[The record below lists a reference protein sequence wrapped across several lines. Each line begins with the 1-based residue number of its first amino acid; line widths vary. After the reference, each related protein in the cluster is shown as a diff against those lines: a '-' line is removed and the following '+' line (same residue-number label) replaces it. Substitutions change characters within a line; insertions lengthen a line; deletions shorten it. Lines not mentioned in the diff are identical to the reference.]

1 MRNTRQVDADE
12 EARVE
17 TAKRKAELEEG
28 FLATSSTRPG
38 RARQDEASES
48 GKRSLGDV
56 VVEKSNVLMM
66 SVIALSLRSGKV
78 S

>member
-1 MRNTRQVDADE
+1 MRAARQADADE

-17 TAKRKAELEEG
+17 TAKRKADLEEG

-38 RARQDEASES
+38 RNRRDEGGEGSQN
-48 GKRSLGDV
+48 GLDDV

-66 SVIALSLRSGKV
+66 
-78 S
+78 